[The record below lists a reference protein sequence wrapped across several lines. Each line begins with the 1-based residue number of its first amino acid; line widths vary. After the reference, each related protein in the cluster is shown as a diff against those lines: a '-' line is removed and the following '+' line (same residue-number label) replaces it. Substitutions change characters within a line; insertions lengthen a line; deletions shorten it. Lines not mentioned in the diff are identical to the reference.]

1 MKINQCDCGNQ
12 VPSEFYQI
20 ERNVTA
26 INNNPPYPDPSGS
39 GYWMIYNPAKRKYEL
54 SDIPT
59 GGGSVGT
66 GDKTFNFTQS
76 VASNRWEI
84 KHGLNKYPSVTIVD
98 TGDNVVIG
106 QIDYIDLNNVVCTF
120 TSAFSGKAY
129 LN

>member
-20 ERNVTA
+20 ECNVTA
-26 INNNPPYPDPSGS
+26 INNNPPYPDPNGS
-39 GYWMIYNPAKRKYEL
+39 GYWMIYNPTKRKYEL

-59 GGGSVGT
+59 GGGSGGT

-106 QIDYIDLNNVVCTF
+106 QIDYVDLNNVVCTF